1 MIMTS
6 QFCDECEQISQWSLQ
21 NDINWSPS
29 GHFIVNFEHA
39 MQDSASLSGIH
50 NLNRYW

>member
-1 MIMTS
+1 MMS
-6 QFCDECEQISQWSLQ
+6 QFCDECEQISKWSLQ
-21 NDINWSPS
+21 NDISWSPS

-39 MQDSASLSGIH
+39 MHNSASLSGVQ